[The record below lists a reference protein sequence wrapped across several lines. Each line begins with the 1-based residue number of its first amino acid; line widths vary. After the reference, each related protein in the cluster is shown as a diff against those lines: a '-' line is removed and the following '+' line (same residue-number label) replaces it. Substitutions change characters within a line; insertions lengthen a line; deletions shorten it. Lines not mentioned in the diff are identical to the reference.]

1 MTPPIS
7 DAMKHYIVFLDRS
20 TLIAELPIPAF
31 EHTWVEHPRTPAGEV
46 GEALWRASIAITNK
60 APITRAALEAAPKL
74 RLVAVAATG
83 VDNVDLEACRERG
96 VAVTNIRGYAEHTV
110 PEHVFMLLLALRRNL
125 VAWRTL
131 NAGAWQRAREFCL
144 FDHEIHDL
152 HGSTLG
158 VIGHGS
164 IGRGVERLAQAFGM
178 QVLLAEHRDAAVCR
192 PGYTP
197 FDEVLSR
204 ADHLTLHCPL
214 TDATRGLIGARE
226 FGLMRR
232 NAVLI
237 NCARGGIVDEAA
249 LITALTTRRI
259 AAAALDVLATEPPSA
274 GNPLLD
280 LDLPNLLI
288 TPHVAWSSRE
298 AMQALGEQLI
308 RVIEAFVA
316 GRPVNLVVPPPLS

>member
-1 MTPPIS
+1 
-7 DAMKHYIVFLDRS
+7 MKEYIVFLDRA
-20 TLIAELPIPAF
+20 TLIAELPIPAI
-31 EHTWVEHPRTPAGEV
+31 EHTWVEHPDTRPEEV
-46 GEALWRASIAITNK
+46 GDALWRASIAITNK
-60 APITRAALEAAPKL
+60 APITAAVLDAAPKL

-83 VDNVDLEACRERG
+83 VNNVDLDACRERG

-110 PEHVFMLLLALRRNL
+110 PEHVFMLLLAMRRNL
-125 VAWRTL
+125 IAWRKTL

-144 FDHEIHDL
+144 FDHEMHDL

-158 VIGHGS
+158 LIGHGS

-178 QVLLAEHRDAAVCR
+178 EVLLAEHRDAAACR
-192 PGYTP
+192 PGYIP
-197 FDEVLSR
+197 FDEVLAR
-204 ADHLTLHCPL
+204 ADHLSLHCPL
-214 TDATRGLIGARE
+214 TEATRGLIGARE
-226 FGLMRR
+226 FGLMKR

-237 NCARGGIVDEAA
+237 NCARGGLVDEAA
-249 LITALTTRRI
+249 LVTALTTRRI
-259 AAAALDVLATEPPSA
+259 AGAALDVLAVEPPGT

-316 GRPVNLVVPPPLS
+316 GRPINLVVPPPSP

>member
-1 MTPPIS
+1 
-7 DAMKHYIVFLDRS
+7 MKEYIVFLDRA

-31 EHTWVEHPRTPAGEV
+31 EHTWVEHPETRPEEAGD
-46 GEALWRASIAITNK
+46 ALWRASIAITNK
-60 APITRAALEAAPKL
+60 VPITRAVLDAAPKL

-83 VDNVDLEACRERG
+83 VNNVDLDACRERG

-125 VAWRTL
+125 VAWRKTL
-131 NAGAWQRAREFCL
+131 GAGAWQQARGFCL

-152 HGSTLG
+152 HGTTLG
-158 VIGHGS
+158 IVGHGS
-164 IGRGVERLAQAFGM
+164 IGRGVARLGEAFGM
-178 QVLLAEHRDAAVCR
+178 QVLLAEHKGAAACR

-197 FDEVLSR
+197 FDEVLAR

-214 TDATRGLIGARE
+214 TGETTGLVGARE
-226 FGLMRR
+226 FELMKRH
-232 NAVLI
+232 AVLI
-237 NCARGGIVDEAA
+237 NCARGGLVDEAA
-249 LITALTTRRI
+249 LVTALTTRRI
-259 AAAALDVLATEPPSA
+259 AGAALDVLAVEPPAA
-274 GNPLLD
+274 GNALLA

-316 GRPVNLVVPPPLS
+316 GRPINLVVPPPSLGN